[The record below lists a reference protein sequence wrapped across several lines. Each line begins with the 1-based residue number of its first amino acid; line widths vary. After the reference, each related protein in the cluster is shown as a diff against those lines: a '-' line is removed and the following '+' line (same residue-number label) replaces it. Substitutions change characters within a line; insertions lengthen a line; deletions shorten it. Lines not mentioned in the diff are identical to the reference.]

1 MTDPRAILLVQ
12 CPDRPGIIAA
22 ISSFLFRHGANITDF
37 DQHTADDGAAVYFT
51 RLEFQTGRLDLSI
64 DDLER
69 AFALDVARPFAM
81 DWRLTRSTD
90 RKRIAVLVSRHDHA
104 LLELLWTWRRGDLR
118 AEIATVVSNHPDL
131 RGAVEGFG
139 VPFVHVPNTRETREA
154 AEARMTEVLQ
164 GNADLPPG
172 GAPGSEHGSAPQ
184 GAPNSERGSAAGT
197 DLAPQGAP
205 GADLAPQGAPST
217 ERGSAASA
225 DLAAGADLLVLARYM
240 QIVSGAFVSRWP
252 NRIINIHHSFL
263 PAFAGA
269 DPYRQAYERGVKV
282 VGATAHYVTADLD
295 AGPII
300 DQDVARVSHRDSVE
314 DLKHLGRDLERRV
327 LARAVRWHCEDRIIV
342 HGNKT
347 VVFA

>member
-12 CPDRPGIIAA
+12 CPDRPGIVAA
-22 ISSFLFRHGANITDF
+22 ISSFLFRHGANIIDF
-37 DQHTADDGAAVYFT
+37 DQHTSDEVPGVYFT
-51 RLEFQTGRLDLSI
+51 RLEFQTDKIDLPL
-64 DDLER
+64 DDLKH

-81 DWRLTRSTD
+81 DWRLTRSSD
-90 RKRIAVLVSRHDHA
+90 RKKVAVLVSKHDHA
-104 LLELLWTWRRGDLR
+104 LLELLWIWKRGDLR
-118 AEIATVVSNHPDL
+118 ADVTTVISNHPDM

-139 VPFVHVPNTRETREA
+139 VPFVHIPNSKEVRDA
-154 AEARMTEVLQ
+154 AEARMLEALD
-164 GNADLPPG
+164 GKADLV
-172 GAPGSEHGSAPQ
+172 
-184 GAPNSERGSAAGT
+184 
-197 DLAPQGAP
+197 
-205 GADLAPQGAPST
+205 
-217 ERGSAASA
+217 
-225 DLAAGADLLVLARYM
+225 VLARYM
-240 QIVSGAFVSRWP
+240 QIVSAGFVRRWP
-252 NRIINIHHSFL
+252 DRIINIHHSFL

-282 VGATAHYVTADLD
+282 VGATAHYVTAELD

-327 LARAVRWHCEDRIIV
+327 LSRAVRWHCEDRIIV